1 MHLEVK
7 DVLEQYLLIAVQDL
21 KCLANGTLLLGERRR
36 HRRVR
41 VRTGRWVAACHLD
54 LVEELGRHLEA
65 GLHLVQPVRRQHSI
79 NNFDKVKLAIGSITF

>member
-21 KCLANGTLLLGERRR
+21 KCLANGPLLPGKRRR
-36 HRRVR
+36 NRRVR
-41 VRTGRWVAACHLD
+41 IRTRRWVAACHLD

-65 GLHLVQPVRRQHSI
+65 GLYLVQPGRRQQSKI
-79 NNFDKVKLAIGSITF
+79 NFDKKRK